1 MTDKAFLNYTE
12 VLSRL
17 RSSLDG
23 AASLTALGEVKNG
36 SRSYPVEFLVLGP
49 GNRKRVLISAGI
61 HGDEPAGVETICALL
76 ERKVLSSYAGVWEIS
91 IIPCINPFGY
101 EKATRTNHEDQ
112 DLNRHFK
119 SANPPRE
126 VRLVQSVFRF
136 PFDLTLELHEDVDS
150 TGYYLYESGDA
161 DLTGSLP
168 ARILSEVKKVM
179 PLNMSS
185 EIDGSPA
192 SGGVISR
199 VPLAEEM
206 DWWPMALF
214 ARSQGARY
222 CMTLETAPDF
232 PMKVRVDAHINAIRA
247 ALEHF
252 PG

>member
-1 MTDKAFLNYTE
+1 MTDKAAPNYTE

-17 RSSLDG
+17 RSSLDDS
-23 AASLTALGEVKNG
+23 ASLTVLGEVAN
-36 SRSYPVEFLVLGP
+36 YPVEFLVLGA
-49 GNRKRVLISAGI
+49 GNSRRVLISAGI
-61 HGDEPAGVETICALL
+61 HGDEPAGVEAICALL
-76 ERKVLSSYAGVWEIS
+76 ERKVLSSYTGTWEIS
-91 IIPCINPFGY
+91 LIPCINPFGY

-119 SANPPRE
+119 SANPPGE
-126 VRLVQSVFRF
+126 VRLVQSVFHS

-150 TGYYLYESGDA
+150 AGYYLYESGEA

-168 ARILSEVKKVM
+168 GRMLSEVEKVM

-206 DWWPMALF
+206 NWWPMALY
-214 ARSQGARY
+214 ARSKGARY
-222 CMTLETAPDF
+222 CMTLETAPGF
-232 PMKVRVDAHINAIRA
+232 PMEVRVNAHINAILA
-247 ALEHF
+247 ALDHF
-252 PG
+252 PA